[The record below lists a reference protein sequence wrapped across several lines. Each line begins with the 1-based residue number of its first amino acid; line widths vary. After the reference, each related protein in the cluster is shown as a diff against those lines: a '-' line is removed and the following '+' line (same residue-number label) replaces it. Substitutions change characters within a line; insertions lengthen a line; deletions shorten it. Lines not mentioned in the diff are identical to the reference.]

1 LDSLLNLLQLAD
13 SALPVGGSAHSLGL
27 ETLVEE
33 GCLTVETIEE
43 FFRGYLSEAGILE
56 ASFVRRTWRGD
67 EDPLALTHEFVARR
81 PARESRD
88 AALRMG
94 QRFGRLVN
102 SFTGESLIP
111 EGLAYPVAFGL
122 AGARLDL
129 DEDVVVL
136 ACLRQSIAALISAC
150 QRLMPIGQVAAGC
163 LMWNLNPFISS
174 AARGSENTKEV
185 GCFTPLAELAS
196 MRHAS
201 LETRLFI
208 S

>member
-1 LDSLLNLLQLAD
+1 M
-13 SALPVGGSAHSLGL
+13 GGSAHSLGL

-33 GCLTVETIEE
+33 GYLTVETIEE
-43 FFRGYLSEAGILE
+43 FFRGYLAEAGVFE
-56 ASFVRRTWRGD
+56 ARFVRRAWRGD
-67 EDPLALTHEFVARR
+67 EDPLELTGEFVARR

-102 SFTGESLIP
+102 DFTGESLIP
-111 EGLAYPVAFGL
+111 EGLAYPVAFGV
-122 AGARLDL
+122 AGARLRLAED
-129 DEDVVVL
+129 DVVS
-136 ACLRQSIAALISAC
+136 ACLRQAIAALISAC

-163 LMWNLNPFISS
+163 LMWNLNPYIT
-174 AARGSENTKEV
+174 AAVRASENTKEV
-185 GCFTPLAELAS
+185 DCFTPLAELAS